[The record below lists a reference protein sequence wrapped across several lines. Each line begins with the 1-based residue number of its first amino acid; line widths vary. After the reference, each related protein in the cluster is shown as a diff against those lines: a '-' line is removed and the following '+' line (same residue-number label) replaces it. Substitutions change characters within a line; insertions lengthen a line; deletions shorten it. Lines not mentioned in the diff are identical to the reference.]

1 MGKGVLY
8 MNILK
13 LDHAAL
19 LVKDLERSKQFYGRI
34 LGMEEVDSEGNCWLR
49 KGGAEIHLLEPLEE
63 RPDQINASSY
73 SSRDLAQ
80 GNTSHVAFEVDD
92 FNEAQR
98 HLNTYHIEIVC
109 GPRPRLIRRR
119 TALYLRS

>member
-1 MGKGVLY
+1 
-8 MNILK
+8 
-13 LDHAAL
+13 
-19 LVKDLERSKQFYGRI
+19 
-34 LGMEEVDSEGNCWLR
+34 MEEVDSEANCWLR

-63 RPDQINASSY
+63 LPDQINASSY

-92 FNEAQR
+92 LNEAQR

-109 GPRPRLIRRR
+109 GPRPRLKGGEQ
-119 TALYLRS
+119 LYICDPDGYVIELFT